1 MVARGYLQFKG
12 QVEEEEPAKKSQKE
26 EENQK
31 NAGHRSQGSKCGSLV
46 SIWLYLQTTPKEPR
60 RATNRNVNF
69 NFDERRRQMLREI
82 LNMKIKQWMEWHV
95 LWKEARKKIWVGY
108 RQVCWFG
115 STKLRELRLMA
126 SQFSVK
132 SEEKSA
138 VNSSRELLGG
148 VAWEYGEDV
157 NLSIL

>member
-1 MVARGYLQFKG
+1 MNDLMVARGYLQFKG

-82 LNMKIKQWMEWHV
+82 LNMKIKQWME
-95 LWKEARKKIWVGY
+95 
-108 RQVCWFG
+108 
-115 STKLRELRLMA
+115 
-126 SQFSVK
+126 
-132 SEEKSA
+132 
-138 VNSSRELLGG
+138 
-148 VAWEYGEDV
+148 
-157 NLSIL
+157 